1 MKIRIKSKGF
11 RLWLYLPYSLFLNR
25 YSFSILFY
33 SLKRY
38 IYISPMGQRDL
49 LRQIKK
55 YRKQFKGLTLVEVH
69 SSDGDDIIIRL

>member
-25 YSFSILFY
+25 YSFSLLFY
-33 SLKRY
+33 ALKRY
-38 IYISPMGQRDL
+38 VYISPMGQRDFL
-49 LRQIKK
+49 KQIKK

>member
-1 MKIRIKSKGF
+1 
-11 RLWLYLPYSLFLNR
+11 
-25 YSFSILFY
+25 
-33 SLKRY
+33 
-38 IYISPMGQRDL
+38 MGQRDL